1 MDVKVNRE
9 QLLPILSRVIA
20 VVERRQTLPILG
32 NLLLRA
38 EEGWLTIV
46 GTDME
51 IEIRSRCLAQVLEAG
66 EGTVPARK
74 LGDICRSLAD
84 GSEVRLKM
92 GGGDRC
98 VLTAGRGRY
107 VLGTLPALDFPIMES
122 ISPELVIEMEEGVLK
137 RVLEKTAFAMAQ
149 QDVRYYLNGL
159 FLEIEE
165 SCLRAVATDG
175 HRLACYVHPCRLGV
189 AKSQAV
195 IIPFKTVNELR
206 RQLGSGSNVVRVE
219 FGERL
224 IRFVVGD
231 TVSSSKLV
239 DGRYP
244 EYGRVIPAGL
254 TKVAVADREE
264 LRRALSRTAILS
276 NEKYRGLRVSFE
288 SGVLR
293 LVAHN
298 PEQEEAEEEMELDYS
313 GEATVIG
320 FNVAYLADL
329 LAAVDTAEVE
339 VHFDDSSSSSLW
351 RGVGGSGETYVVM
364 PMRL

>member
-9 QLLPILSRVIA
+9 QVLPILSRVVA

-38 EEGWLTIV
+38 EDGWLSIV

-51 IEIRSRCLAQVLEAG
+51 IEIRSRCPADVLEPG

-74 LGDICRSLAD
+74 LADICRSLAD
-84 GSEVRLKM
+84 GADVRLKISD
-92 GGGDRC
+92 DRC

-107 VLGTLPALDFPIMES
+107 VLGTLPAQDFPIMES
-122 ISPELVIEMEEGVLK
+122 IEPELVIEIEEGVLK
-137 RVLEKTAFAMAQ
+137 KIFEKTAFAMAQ

-159 FLEIEE
+159 FFELDS

-175 HRLACYVHPCRLGV
+175 HRLACYVYPCSLGV
-189 AKSQAV
+189 ADRRAV

-206 RQLGSGSNVVRVE
+206 RQLNFGSNPVRVE
-219 FGERL
+219 LGDRL

-244 EYGRVIPAGL
+244 EYSRVIPAGL
-254 TKVAVADREE
+254 SKSAVADREM

-288 SGVLR
+288 AGVLR

-298 PEQEEAEEEMELDYS
+298 PEQEEAVEEIELTYD
-313 GEATVIG
+313 GDPTVIG
-320 FNVAYLADL
+320 FNVAYLSDL
-329 LAAVDTAEVE
+329 LGAVDSTEVE
-339 VHFDDSSSSSLW
+339 VHFDDGSSSSLW
-351 RGVGGSGETYVVM
+351 RGVGAAGETYVVM